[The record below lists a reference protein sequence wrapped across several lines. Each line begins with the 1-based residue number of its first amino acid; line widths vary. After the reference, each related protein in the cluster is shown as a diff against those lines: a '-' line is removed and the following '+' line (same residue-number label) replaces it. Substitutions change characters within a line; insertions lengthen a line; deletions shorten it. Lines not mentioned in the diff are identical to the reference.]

1 MKGNESI
8 YPPSSDGNDRT
19 SVVRKRRIVK
29 GTVKGFLLLA
39 CALAML
45 SSVSMAEEK
54 SSESGTDNSSQS
66 TLDATRLTMEKW
78 IETQQII
85 AQERKDWQQ
94 GKDILLGRLELV
106 KKEVDSLK
114 EKIKQAETNVNE
126 TDKKRKELLVESDQ
140 IKGAG
145 DRLKEVVTDM
155 EGQIRPLF
163 TQLPEPVQTKLQ
175 PLYQR
180 IPADASTTHVS
191 VAERYQNVLGI
202 LNELN
207 KANNEISVSYEVHNL
222 ADGKPSEVRAIYIGL
237 AQAYYVS
244 ARNEAGI
251 GRPTEEGW
259 KWESSNPCAPQILT
273 ALEILQGKQ
282 SPIFVPL
289 PVTVK

>member
-191 VAERYQNVLGI
+191 VAERYQ
-202 LNELN
+202 
-207 KANNEISVSYEVHNL
+207 K
-222 ADGKPSEVRAIYIGL
+222 
-237 AQAYYVS
+237 
-244 ARNEAGI
+244 I
-251 GRPTEEGW
+251 GRASCRER
-259 KWESSNPCAPQILT
+259 
-273 ALEILQGKQ
+273 
-282 SPIFVPL
+282 V
-289 PVTVK
+289 